1 MDGTI
6 VLQKHKVNSSRV
18 SESFAECLH
27 GIFDGGVCVGKKTI
41 KITFG
46 LKYK

>member
-27 GIFDGGVCVGKKTI
+27 GIFDGGVCVGKKNNQNYI
-41 KITFG
+41 R
-46 LKYK
+46 LKV